1 MDVRHSGKLNIK
13 MEQLDECIGCET
25 GAECDGAHR
34 GEYWRYHPECCT
46 RAAELERM
54 QSKGEHKPPAY
65 ASVEAALHILDLEDR
80 VKEQQKQIDS
90 LREMM
95 HNIHRVVG
103 FAGVGGSSEQYYS
116 RDRPKILAETFQ
128 QTCSTGK
135 PHTLE
140 QVAEHIKNGGNGTW
154 ISTKK

>member
-34 GEYWRYHPECCT
+34 GEDGRYHPECCT
-46 RAAELERM
+46 RAAKNARLR
-54 QSKGEHKPPAY
+54 KATAAY

-80 VKEQQKQIDS
+80 VKEQQKQIEG

-103 FAGVGGSSEQYYS
+103 FAGCFGGSSEQYYS

-135 PHTLE
+135 PHTLG
-140 QVAEHIKNGGNGTW
+140 QVGEHIKNGGNGTG